1 MTVLILMDSDGFV
14 WTGSDFQWPSDD
26 TPPMTL
32 TPEAALRTAFFL
44 AKKYEGRPADGN
56 IEIHLYTPSTQESQ
70 RFLCTDN
77 ACIWPRAELA
87 FKRYTGVQLDRDTYL
102 QWRDNPKQM

>member
-56 IEIHLYTPSTQESQ
+56 IEIHLYEPSTESSH
-70 RFLCTDN
+70 RLLSTDN
-77 ACIWPRAELA
+77 ARIWPKAEFA
-87 FKRYTGVQLDRDTYL
+87 FRLHTGVQLEREKYL
-102 QWRDNPKQM
+102 QWRDCPALM